1 MLMEV
6 HSTTVDYRLARQI
19 RSFWEYPRIPWLL
32 TQLLRESTPRHPDVD
47 DMISL
52 HQREWGQPVFT
63 HRDLS
68 SLNILVRRDD
78 ILGLVD

>member
-1 MLMEV
+1 
-6 HSTTVDYRLARQI
+6 
-19 RSFWEYPRIPWLL
+19 
-32 TQLLRESTPRHPDVD
+32 LLRESTPRHPDVD